1 MNVFLKIMK
10 NIIKFRKG
18 IVLTFPIFLFALEMA
33 AQDVPHLPQRTDSLI
48 RSHLTPHQDSIYSV
62 RKEKLRQEHIKLEK
76 RYRDRAQRVDT
87 SYIQRPNERLTLR
100 VIDNVS
106 VAGITARMAYRDDI
120 EGDMRGKMETEGEWR
135 NTITFGANYLGIGVA
150 LAINPAK
157 IFGKHTS
164 TEFNINKYGNN
175 FGFDVVYM
183 KNNSYSGKMK
193 FGEERYNIERRT
205 FSNETMTLDGYY
217 VFNGK
222 KFSFPAAFS
231 QTYKQIK
238 SAGSLMLGA
247 SFNRSKLINDS
258 YDPDAGYILRKINVN
273 QFAVGVG
280 YGYNWVPTRRWL
292 IHCSA
297 MPFFGV
303 FRHNRVYL
311 HDEKVKMPYRFPE
324 MQVVGR
330 VAAIY
335 NVKKYFWGMTGVF
348 NFQSSGDRDVF
359 LLKNYKSRI
368 RLIFG
373 FRL

>member
-1 MNVFLKIMK
+1 MRVFLKNKMI
-10 NIIKFRKG
+10 FRKG
-18 IVLTFPIFLFALEMA
+18 IVLTFSILLFALEMV
-33 AQDVPHLPQRTDSLI
+33 AQDVPQLPQRTDSLI
-48 RSHLTPHQDSIYSV
+48 RSRLTPHQDSIYIKS
-62 RKEKLRQEHIKLEK
+62 KEKLKQKHIALEK
-76 RYRDRAQRVDT
+76 RYRARAQKVDT
-87 SYIQRPNERLTLR
+87 SYIQRPDERLTLR
-100 VIDNVS
+100 VIDNLS
-106 VAGITARMAYRDDI
+106 VAGITAKMAYGEDI
-120 EGDMRGKMETEGEWR
+120 RGKMETEGKWR
-135 NTITFGANYLGIGVA
+135 NTLTFSANYLGLGIA

-164 TEFNINKYGNN
+164 TEFNINNYGNN

-193 FGEERYNIERRT
+193 YGEERYIIKSGT
-205 FSNETMTLDGYY
+205 FSNETMTIDGYY

-238 SAGSLMLGA
+238 SAGSLMLGV

-258 YDPDAGYILRKINVN
+258 YDVEAGYILRKININ

-303 FRHNRVYL
+303 YRYNRVYL
-311 HDEKVKMPYRFPE
+311 QDEKVKMPYRFPE

-330 VAAIY
+330 IAAIY

-348 NFQSSGDRDVF
+348 NFHNSGDRDVF
-359 LLKNYKSRI
+359 LLKNYKSRVRLLFGI
-368 RLIFG
+368 RL
-373 FRL
+373 